1 MPQDKFILSDHDKS
15 LLEQVPD
22 FISINAVGN
31 KITVEVQSSDIS
43 GQRRKR
49 PLRKRKTQN
58 DSPSIQ
64 YAYSKLGL

>member
-1 MPQDKFILSDHDKS
+1 MPQDKFILTDHDKS

-22 FISINAVGN
+22 MIIINANGN
-31 KITVEVQSSDIS
+31 RIVVEVQSSEIS
-43 GQRRKR
+43 GQGKKR
-49 PLRKRKTQN
+49 SLRKRKTQN